1 MVPQCL
7 NVRREHVWYIVKT
20 GREETKLRTFECR
33 LDAKCVADVR
43 ACHAREVERKRRMRR
58 GSARGEMVVVGVV
71 GGGGLVG
78 WGDHGSA
85 VDAVQQMEGPIG
97 GKKP

>member
-1 MVPQCL
+1 
-7 NVRREHVWYIVKT
+7 
-20 GREETKLRTFECR
+20 
-33 LDAKCVADVR
+33 
-43 ACHAREVERKRRMRR
+43 MRH
-58 GSARGEMVVVGVV
+58 GSARAEMVVVGVV

-97 GKKP
+97 GKEP